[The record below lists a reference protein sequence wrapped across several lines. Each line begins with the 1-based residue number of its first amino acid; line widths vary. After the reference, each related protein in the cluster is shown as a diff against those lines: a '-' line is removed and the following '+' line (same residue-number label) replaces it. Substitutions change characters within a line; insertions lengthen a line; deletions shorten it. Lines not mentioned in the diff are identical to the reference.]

1 MHFHTRKMKLIFCVV
16 KKKRAHELTNLRGS
30 IGEEGR
36 NLIDGIKTGCGWCM
50 LSKYIVC
57 KFEIFKQNLLPR

>member
-30 IGEEGR
+30 SGEEGR
-36 NLIDGIKTGCGWCM
+36 NLSRWDENWMWMVYVIKTHCM
-50 LSKYIVC
+50 
-57 KFEIFKQNLLPR
+57 